1 MPTQLEQITKTYT
14 SFSGADIK
22 AVIGD
27 QLIAEVQGISY
38 SVTREDSRPIIVI

>member
-1 MPTQLEQITKTYT
+1 MANNNLEQYTKTFT

-27 QLIAEVQGISY
+27 RLVMEVQGISY
-38 SVTREDSRPIIVI
+38 SVTRE